1 MSEETTKTNN
11 TIMTAAIAALVVG
24 IGYFAFN
31 GATDTETAATTIVA
45 TVENDAVVE
54 EVVVIADQK
63 PTEVT
68 AEMIVSSTDDK
79 SENEVNTKSSED
91 KSE

>member
-11 TIMTAAIAALVVG
+11 TIMTAAIVALVVG
-24 IGYFAFN
+24 IGFFAFK
-31 GATDTETAATTIVA
+31 GASDTETDATTIVA

-54 EVVVIADQK
+54 EVVVVANPE

-68 AEMIVSSTDDK
+68 AEMVVSSTDDK
-79 SENEVNTKSSED
+79 PENEIKPESTED
-91 KSE
+91 AE